1 MPVAGLNPMQ
11 ALAMKGKVYLMG
23 AGPGDTDLLT
33 VKAVRVLRAA
43 EVVLHDDLVSP
54 QILDLVPASAQV
66 RNVRKLG
73 MQAGGLR
80 EKIHSLLISAAREG
94 HQVVRLKANEAL
106 PPAHADDETEALAQ
120 AGVDFEVIPGAAS
133 AMGAAA
139 GANSN

>member
-1 MPVAGLNPMQ
+1 MQ

-33 VKAVRVLRAA
+33 VKAVHVLRAA

-54 QILDLVPASAQV
+54 QILELVPASAQV
-66 RNVRKLG
+66 RNVRKLSLQTG
-73 MQAGGLR
+73 NLQER
-80 EKIHSLLISAAREG
+80 IHSLLISAAREG

-106 PPAHADDETEALAQ
+106 PSANADDETEALAQ
-120 AGVDFEVIPGAAS
+120 AGVDFEVIPGTAS